1 MNKRRIIWGR
11 IELIMGV
18 IAIIFSLSLFVGFCG
33 VMGLKMGGPI
43 AAAIAGFSAISW
55 LPG

>member
-33 VMGLKMGGPI
+33 AMGLKMGGPI
-43 AAAIAGFSAISW
+43 A
-55 LPG
+55 LL